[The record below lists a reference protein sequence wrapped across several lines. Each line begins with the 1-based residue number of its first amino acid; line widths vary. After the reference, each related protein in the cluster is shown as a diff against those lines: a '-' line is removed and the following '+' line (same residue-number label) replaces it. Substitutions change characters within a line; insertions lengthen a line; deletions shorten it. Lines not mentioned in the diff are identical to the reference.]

1 MVLEAIYL
9 RQLLV
14 DREKPRKLTF
24 TLTIEALIL
33 TQQLDYSLR
42 TLKCNRRLAMPGK
55 TLLFGLIFI
64 CVTVLVL
71 TAVVR
76 RSLCELEIK
85 AGDVQVVA
93 QLAYEAD

>member
-1 MVLEAIYL
+1 
-9 RQLLV
+9 
-14 DREKPRKLTF
+14 
-24 TLTIEALIL
+24 
-33 TQQLDYSLR
+33 
-42 TLKCNRRLAMPGK
+42 MPGK
-55 TLLFGLIFI
+55 TLLFGLIVI
-64 CVTVLVL
+64 CMTVLVL